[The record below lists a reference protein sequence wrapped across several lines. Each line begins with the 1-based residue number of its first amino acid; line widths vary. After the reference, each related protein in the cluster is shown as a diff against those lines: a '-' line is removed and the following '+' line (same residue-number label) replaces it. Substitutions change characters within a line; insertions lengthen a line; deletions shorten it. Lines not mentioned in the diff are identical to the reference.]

1 MLSPNFSI
9 PLHSTEIFLCNTWI
23 FCRFVCLFDDRII
36 ICRLLFINLDLAWCL
51 LESKLLLARIYLYIY
66 IVFRKICNIVECS
79 ICSFDVQFNTDL
91 IRGLSTH
98 KKKKTLTLTTDSAL
112 YRGQTLGERER
123 EKNTNCINSYHD
135 FEHLLSS
142 CVHAWYVYYM
152 LLHFFLLYSSTPFSN
167 TSKCGLWA

>member
-98 KKKKTLTLTTDSAL
+98 KKKKHSHSQLTLHCTAVKHWE
-112 YRGQTLGERER
+112 RERER
-123 EKNTNCINSYHD
+123 EKHELYKFVSRFRAPSILVCARVV
-135 FEHLLSS
+135 
-142 CVHAWYVYYM
+142 CV
-152 LLHFFLLYSSTPFSN
+152 LYALTLFPSILFYAI
-167 TSKCGLWA
+167 LQHV

>member
-98 KKKKTLTLTTDSAL
+98 KKKNTHTHNWLCTVPRSNTG
-112 YRGQTLGERER
+112 RERER
-123 EKNTNCINSYHD
+123 EKHELYKFVSRFRAPSILVCARVV
-135 FEHLLSS
+135 
-142 CVHAWYVYYM
+142 CV
-152 LLHFFLLYSSTPFSN
+152 LYALTLFPSILFYAI
-167 TSKCGLWA
+167 LQHV